1 MAPSWLYNLVDGTSI
16 AIDFLKLSSI
26 VFVVLFDHEKIEDR
40 DIDARCA
47 SPLEQAL
54 IIDDNRRSEVHF

>member
-47 SPLEQAL
+47 SP
-54 IIDDNRRSEVHF
+54 SKH